1 MRSLVTASCVVG
13 LMPIL
18 QSCCCHEANAFQDDS
33 SGTSRLSE
41 PRQVDGLIIYDMNR
55 KPVEMRL
62 AEAVTLML
70 VGLHTL
76 KCKDKEYD
84 A

>member
-1 MRSLVTASCVVG
+1 M
-13 LMPIL
+13 
-18 QSCCCHEANAFQDDS
+18 
-33 SGTSRLSE
+33 SE

-55 KPVEMRL
+55 RPVEMRL